1 MIVAIGPSATAAL
14 AAGHP
19 DLALLDASPIGV
31 GVCMFDVR
39 DEEWWAR
46 AAERVRDLPKPR
58 LFVVTADPHHRAMLG
73 RLACTFDACV
83 IASRPSELLR
93 AALLPLAG
101 LVRPGLIGCD
111 VGLIEEVFR
120 APAVAVASFDL
131 DQEHP
136 ADSILVV
143 VRDPN
148 LSLHSI
154 NELFMRL
161 AQRYPVADIFA
172 TAPLF
177 ESPVDEELGI
187 TGYIAVE
194 RLPSTPRSDE

>member
-1 MIVAIGPSATAAL
+1 MIVAVGPSATAAL

-19 DLALLDASPIGV
+19 DLALLDAFPIGV
-31 GVCMFDVR
+31 AVCMFDVR

-58 LFVVTADPHHRAMLG
+58 LFVVAADPHHRAMLG

-83 IASRPSELLR
+83 IASRPTQLLR

-111 VGLIEEVFR
+111 VSLIEEVFR
-120 APAVAVASFDL
+120 APAVAAASFDL

-136 ADSILVV
+136 ADSILGVG
-143 VRDPN
+143 RDPT
-148 LSLHSI
+148 LSLHGI

-161 AQRYPVADIFA
+161 VHRHPEADIFA
-172 TAPLF
+172 TAPLW
-177 ESPVDEELGI
+177 EYPVHEELI
-187 TGYIAVE
+187 ATGYIAVE
-194 RLPSTPRSDE
+194 RLPSTSRRDE